1 MFPTFI
7 MVDSC
12 DKQRLCN
19 MNVMNGPGIPEW
31 SRNTSHVLILVF
43 CYVYLPGPALSQL
56 HQLLSI
62 GPRAGNIYSRCSGT
76 HNNTLQVLQRPI
88 GPRTSYNRACC
99 LRIPFSFF
107 AIYLHFSLNFEPRN
121 IQIQMLF

>member
-62 GPRAGNIYSRCSGT
+62 GPRAGNIYSRLFRYTQQHTAGFTETNWAPHLLQPSLLPT
-76 HNNTLQVLQRPI
+76 NT
-88 GPRTSYNRACC
+88 
-99 LRIPFSFF
+99 
-107 AIYLHFSLNFEPRN
+107 
-121 IQIQMLF
+121 IQLLCHLFTFLFKL